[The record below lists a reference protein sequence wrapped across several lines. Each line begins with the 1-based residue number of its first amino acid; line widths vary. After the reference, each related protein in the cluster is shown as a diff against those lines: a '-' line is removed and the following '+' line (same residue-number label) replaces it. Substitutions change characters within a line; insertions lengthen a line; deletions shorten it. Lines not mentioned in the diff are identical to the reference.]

1 MYNHIR
7 NLLVNLTGN
16 DSYYDNVPG
25 DELIPSEY
33 FEIENLPT
41 FLQVARSRIFG
52 AKPDRAMLN
61 YRAAQLL
68 EMISCTELQ
77 EYVTATDP
85 RITYEK
91 SGRSLKSGFEPEV
104 VKIGGSATDILTL
117 KNTPIRPDITGR
129 SGYEYHIAIEAS
141 PTDTVTVTRRSWPAS
156 TETSDL
162 TITSGLSQEIA
173 LTGSG
178 FKVYVNAAT
187 DGAAWIVK
195 GFIRPST
202 NLSAIEESLREIGEP
217 YLLQIFGVKDVEPY
231 LTFKNCWNNHPD
243 LAYRLGGI
251 TLAMAYRMGELTNA

>member
-16 DSYYDNVPG
+16 DSYYSNVPG

-68 EMISCTELQ
+68 EMISCTDLQ
-77 EYVTATDP
+77 DYVLATDH

-91 SGRSLKSGFEPEV
+91 SGQSLKSGFEPEV
-104 VKIGGSATDILTL
+104 VKLGGAATDILTL
-117 KNTPIRPDITGR
+117 KNTPVRPDITGR
-129 SGYEYHIAIEAS
+129 SGYEYHISIETT
-141 PTDTVTVTRRSWPAS
+141 PTDTVTVAKRSWPAS
-156 TETSDL
+156 TETFDL
-162 TITSGLSQEIA
+162 TITDGLSQEIP

-187 DGAAWIVK
+187 DGAAWLVK
-195 GFIRPST
+195 GFTRPST
-202 NLSAIEESLREIGEP
+202 DLSAIEESLREIGEP

-251 TLAMAYRMGELTNA
+251 VLAIAYRTGELTNA